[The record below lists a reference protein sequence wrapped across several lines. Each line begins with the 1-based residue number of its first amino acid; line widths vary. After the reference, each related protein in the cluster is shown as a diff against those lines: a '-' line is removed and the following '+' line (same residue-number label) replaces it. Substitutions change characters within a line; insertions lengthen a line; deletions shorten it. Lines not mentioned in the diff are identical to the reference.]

1 MIKKYQ
7 FGHSKI
13 EIRMPENMR
22 IPQNMSLFEL
32 ETTEVEKV
40 YELRFTDDLKQIEDK
55 FRKENNVIREICR
68 KNMCILVSEYKEGR
82 ILNFEGISVPY
93 AVCIEES
100 LEYSCVWI
108 SEQIQDLLTHDTIF
122 VSLLGLEKVVLNK
135 NAMILHSAYM
145 LRDGKAILFS
155 APSETGKSTQAKLW
169 EEYRDTRT
177 INGDRSLLTRE
188 EDGWYAHGWPIC
200 GNSKICYNEC
210 YPIQAIIMLHQAKE
224 NEVQR
229 LGVAESVKKLMS
241 QVTINMWNREFQ
253 MKAIG
258 LIQQLAMEVSV
269 FELGCDISENAV
281 RCLERVL

>member
-177 INGDRSLLTRE
+177 INGDRSLLIRE

-253 MKAIG
+253 MKAID